1 MAGFQQDKFQRVAQR
16 IGPQSRLLRAW
27 DLPGGISAGMTA
39 LELQLPDGGTKKVI
53 LRRPNP
59 RALARNP
66 EAAAGEFRLLRV
78 LRAAGVAAPEPCLLD
93 TSAEILAT
101 PYLVLE
107 YVEGDLEFGP
117 PDLEDYLC
125 QLARHLA
132 GIHRLDGTRFD
143 LAFLP
148 RQAGWC
154 TEIPPPAPGDADDS
168 LQGRRI
174 QQVLEATRP
183 LPQPN
188 RPVLLHGDYWPGNIL
203 WRDGRLVAV
212 VDWEDAQL
220 GDPLVDLG
228 KSRLEVAWI
237 FGMEAMRTFT
247 RHYRSRMDLD
257 YGHLPYWDLCAALR
271 LMRLAGPNLGEW
283 AAFFA
288 PFGRPDITEQTMRAD
303 YRAFVDQA
311 FEDLVAAVA

>member
-1 MAGFQQDKFQRVAQR
+1 MA
-16 IGPQSRLLRAW
+16 PQSRLLRAW
-27 DLPGGISAGMTA
+27 DLPGGISVGMTA

-59 RALARNP
+59 QALERNP
-66 EAAAGEFRLLRV
+66 DAAADEFQLLRV
-78 LRAAGVAAPEPCLLD
+78 LRSAGVAAPEPCLLD

-107 YVEGDLEFGP
+107 YVEGALEFAPG
-117 PDLEDYLC
+117 DLEDYLC

-132 GIHRLDGTRFD
+132 EIHGLDGERFD
-143 LAFLP
+143 LAFLS
-148 RQAGWC
+148 RQAGRC
-154 TEIPPPAPGDADDS
+154 TEIPPPGPGDANEALRDC
-168 LQGRRI
+168 RI
-174 QQVLEATRP
+174 EQVLEAARP
-183 LPQPN
+183 LPQRN
-188 RPVLLHGDYWPGNIL
+188 RAVLLHGDYWPGNVL

-212 VDWEDAQL
+212 VDWEDAQV

-247 RHYRSRMDLD
+247 RYYQSLLDLD
-257 YGHLPYWDLCAALR
+257 YGRLPYWDLCAALR
-271 LMRLAGPNLGEW
+271 LMRLAGPDLAEW

-311 FEDLVAAVA
+311 FEDLATAVA